1 MQAQYHRLQI
11 LNGRERKMSRHKYL
25 PLAHFR
31 KSGTGRLLLTSGTL
45 HFLHF
50 DLTLARRLDQTLAK
64 FQSINLIQSFFGAY
78 QMKTRRVLRGGLI
91 RIRMSPMWWK
101 THLVAI
107 WQILD
112 STAVSIF
119 VDIYWLNWQILYLS
133 IQPTYLQILRR
144 PKCLYNAFAIVCG
157 TIYRRGSLE
166 RKEDDI
172 IKQLQR
178 YFGEILKGNDEQ
190 LGLPFSKFSW
200 LDKKTTS
207 ACVRLKNP
215 DITNPTKFYNLDQ
228 KYYF

>member
-1 MQAQYHRLQI
+1 
-11 LNGRERKMSRHKYL
+11 MSRHKYL

-31 KSGTGRLLLTSGTL
+31 KSGTGRLLTSGTL

-133 IQPTYLQILRR
+133 IQPIYLQILRR

-157 TIYRRGSLE
+157 TIYRRGSLK
-166 RKEDDI
+166 RKKDDI

-178 YFGEILKGNDEQ
+178 YFGEILKGNDKH
-190 LGLPFSKFSW
+190 LGVPFCKFSW

-228 KYYF
+228 K

>member
-1 MQAQYHRLQI
+1 
-11 LNGRERKMSRHKYL
+11 MSRHKYL

-45 HFLHF
+45 HYLHF
-50 DLTLARRLDQTLAK
+50 DLTLTRRLDQTLAK

-119 VDIYWLNWQILYLS
+119 VDIMVELTNTESAVVTPFLKVHCCTQAGLGSWPEQGEAQEWGGS
-133 IQPTYLQILRR
+133 RQP
-144 PKCLYNAFAIVCG
+144 
-157 TIYRRGSLE
+157 
-166 RKEDDI
+166 
-172 IKQLQR
+172 
-178 YFGEILKGNDEQ
+178 
-190 LGLPFSKFSW
+190 
-200 LDKKTTS
+200 
-207 ACVRLKNP
+207 
-215 DITNPTKFYNLDQ
+215 
-228 KYYF
+228 